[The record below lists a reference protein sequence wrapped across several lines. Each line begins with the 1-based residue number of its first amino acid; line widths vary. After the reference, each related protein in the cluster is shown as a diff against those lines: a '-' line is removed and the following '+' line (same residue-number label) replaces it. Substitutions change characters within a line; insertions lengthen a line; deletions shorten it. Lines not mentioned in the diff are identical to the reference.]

1 MMSLGLPTLVPRD
14 TQSLWYTPS
23 HTFGYTAPPKP
34 SSSNV
39 AQANQQ
45 QPQPTTQH
53 GHHHQ
58 HRTQR
63 DATRSALAAYGPSS
77 LQQLAIDED
86 AVRKRR
92 LHIAR
97 FGATWIKPP
106 GMMKTLQ
113 GLIDEEL
120 ERAEQMVMD
129 DDGGITVTQDVLD
142 PGPQHVEV
150 GEEGEEE
157 EEGEEGEGGLG
168 LDLEVDGGEE
178 GLMEEGEVD
187 LDADIPEADSTG
199 WSDGEDDEDEEEEE
213 DDEEV
218 DEEGDEEE
226 ADLDDDIPE
235 AEEVSIYEEDEEEE
249 EDDDDDDDEGEEEEG
264 QGEEETEVSD
274 AEVDELSAI
283 ADTTQGSV
291 DDSYVSEI
299 GDGSPHPI
307 TPAHGHGR
315 RGTPTPTP
323 SGRPIFPGQGQNR
336 RGFRVQPVRGSP
348 LGRQRVATPTTRTT
362 RRSRGSQAAN
372 SSIMFMSG
380 DEMEVDE

>member
-34 SSSNV
+34 SSSNI

-45 QPQPTTQH
+45 QSQLTNQH
-53 GHHHQ
+53 GNHHHHHHQQ

-63 DATRSALAAYGPSS
+63 DATRSALATYGPSS

-157 EEGEEGEGGLG
+157 EEEGEGGEGGVG

-199 WSDGEDDEDEEEEE
+199 WTDGEDEEEEEEE
-213 DDEEV
+213 DDEEED
-218 DEEGDEEE
+218 DEEEE

-235 AEEVSIYEEDEEEE
+235 ADVSIYEEDEEDEE
-249 EDDDDDDDEGEEEEG
+249 EDEEEEG
-264 QGEEETEVSD
+264 EEDEEISD

-283 ADTTQGSV
+283 ADTTQGSI
-291 DDSYVSEI
+291 DDSYASEV
-299 GDGSPHPI
+299 GDGSPQPV
-307 TPAHGHGR
+307 TPAHGGR

-323 SGRPIFPGQGQNR
+323 SGRPFVPGQNR
-336 RGFRVQPVRGSP
+336 RGFRVQPARGSP
-348 LGRQRVATPTTRTT
+348 LGRQRVVTPTTRTT